1 MTPPGASSGPPCTSM
16 RVLVID
22 DEQLVLE
29 GLEAFL
35 QAALPDITLDKTAD
49 VPTALRLAAAFHYE
63 LVLMDWHLVDERGG
77 STDPGQI
84 IASLKSQGRNTPII
98 VVSGDAHGP
107 WDQRVAQWGL
117 AGMVPKSAP
126 GKVLL
131 AAIDAARAG
140 QHWPANAS
148 NHAPSVRQADGWP
161 RPGASPLAG
170 SPTMSAPASE
180 PDPRAQYPELTERQ
194 AEVFKVMARGLS
206 DKQIARELGIAETT
220 VKTHVRAIL
229 DVVGVRRRGA
239 AVWAM
244 QQGAGNHAA

>member
-1 MTPPGASSGPPCTSM
+1 M
-16 RVLVID
+16 RVLIID

-35 QAALPDITLDKTAD
+35 QAAMPDITLDKTAD
-49 VPTALRLAAAFHYE
+49 VTTALRLAAAFHYE
-63 LVLMDWHLVDERGG
+63 LVLLDWHLADERGG

-98 VVSGDAHGP
+98 VVSGDAQGP
-107 WDQRVAQWGL
+107 WPQRVAHWGL

-131 AAIDAARAG
+131 AAIEAATGSRRAWLAEG
-140 QHWPANAS
+140 LTPAPTAS
-148 NHAPSVRQADGWP
+148 ATSLSA
-161 RPGASPLAG
+161 
-170 SPTMSAPASE
+170 APATALSASTAQL
-180 PDPRAQYPELTERQ
+180 DPRTQYPELTERQ

-220 VKTHVRAIL
+220 VKSHVRAIL

-244 QQGAGNHAA
+244 QQGTGNHAG

>member
-1 MTPPGASSGPPCTSM
+1 MTPREGASNRPGTSM

-49 VPTALRLAAAFHYE
+49 LPTALRLAAAFHYE
-63 LVLMDWHLVDERGG
+63 LVLLDWHLVDEHGG

-84 IASLKSQGRNTPII
+84 IASLRQQGGNTPII
-98 VVSGDAHGP
+98 VVSGDVQGP
-107 WDQRVAQWGL
+107 WAQRLAQWGL

-131 AAIDAARAG
+131 AAIDAARPSPHGSAESLTLA
-140 QHWPANAS
+140 HTLPA
-148 NHAPSVRQADGWP
+148 
-161 RPGASPLAG
+161 
-170 SPTMSAPASE
+170 APAAAAAPAVSASATE
-180 PDPRAQYPELTERQ
+180 LEPRAQYPELTERQ

-244 QQGAGNHAA
+244 QQGTGHHAG

>member
-1 MTPPGASSGPPCTSM
+1 MTPREGAAHRPGTSM

-49 VPTALRLAAAFHYE
+49 VTTALRLAAAFHYE
-63 LVLMDWHLVDERGG
+63 LVLLDWHLVDEHGG

-84 IASLKSQGRNTPII
+84 IASLRQQGGDTPII
-98 VVSGDAHGP
+98 VVSGDVQGP
-107 WDQRVAQWGL
+107 WAQRIAQWGL

-131 AAIDAARAG
+131 AAIEAARSG
-140 QHWPANAS
+140 QAWPAA
-148 NHAPSVRQADGWP
+148 A
-161 RPGASPLAG
+161 PLATA
-170 SPTMSAPASE
+170 STAAEANTAPRNTPQPTPE
-180 PDPRAQYPELTERQ
+180 LDPRAQYPELTERQ

-244 QQGAGNHAA
+244 QQGNGHHAG

>member
-1 MTPPGASSGPPCTSM
+1 M

-35 QAALPDITLDKTAD
+35 QAALPDITLDKTANL
-49 VPTALRLAAAFHYE
+49 PTALRLAAAFHYE
-63 LVLMDWHLVDERGG
+63 LVLLDWHLVDEHGG

-84 IASLKSQGRNTPII
+84 IASLRQQGGDTPII
-98 VVSGDAHGP
+98 VVSGDVQGP
-107 WDQRVAQWGL
+107 WAQRTAQWGL
-117 AGMVPKSAP
+117 AGVVPKSAP

-131 AAIDAARAG
+131 AAIDAARSG
-140 QHWPANAS
+140 QRWPAGAS
-148 NHAPSVRQADGWP
+148 LAASAAEPHAVLHNPPTGGARHAPQA
-161 RPGASPLAG
+161 
-170 SPTMSAPASE
+170 APE
-180 PDPRAQYPELTERQ
+180 LDPRAQYPELTERQ

-244 QQGAGNHAA
+244 QQGPGNHAG